1 MTHETSAADPALPR
15 QVLASLRPQFYSKQS
30 SKRIHDPLV
39 EPLWTGIRA
48 LAAVDGSGARVIDQ
62 EGEDVEGMDPIL
74 AGLVDASIADGL
86 VLDGYLT
93 VQTADMEPANPWPAD
108 SVPIL
113 AQFLGLRRKRRMDTE
128 TLTLE
133 ALQPQVFDW
142 DDDVTFVA
150 TDLLWLDGE
159 TLFDVPLLER
169 RRVLESVLIES
180 DVVRVGAFI
189 RPPISSWV
197 ASWRAQGF
205 SGLSF
210 KSANSRY
217 TPGRVNP
224 EWAISG
230 MPLR

>member
-1 MTHETSAADPALPR
+1 MAHESSAADPALPR
-15 QVLASLRPQFYSKQS
+15 HVLATLRPQFYSKRS
-30 SKRIHDPLV
+30 SKQIHDPLV

-48 LAAVDGSGARVIDQ
+48 LAAVDKTGARLIDQ
-62 EGEDVEGMDPIL
+62 EGDDVEGMDPIL
-74 AGLVDASIADGL
+74 AGLVEASTADGL

-93 VQTADMEPANPWPAD
+93 VQTTDMEPAEPWPAD
-108 SVPIL
+108 SIPTL

-128 TLTLE
+128 LLTVD
-133 ALQPQVFDW
+133 ALQSQVFDW
-142 DDDVTFVA
+142 GDDVTFVA
-150 TDLLWLDGE
+150 NDLLWLDD
-159 TLFDVPLLER
+159 TSLFDVPLLER
-169 RRVLESVLIES
+169 RRLLESVLIES

-210 KSANSRY
+210 KAANSRY
-217 TPGRVNP
+217 TPGQVNP